1 VISVICLQQKKKTD
15 ASISDLIFFH
25 ILLTAVLAFHVID
38 VFSLSWNRNLGKS
51 TGGNF
56 SVLLVRATSKQRK
69 MRTEQYGLSLTI
81 KIGPPIKNEKPRG
94 PSKSNHKAN
103 SCEWKDQYS
112 CEWKDQSFP
121 AK

>member
-1 VISVICLQQKKKTD
+1 VISVICFQQKKTD

-25 ILLTAVLAFHVID
+25 ILLTAVFAFHVID
-38 VFSLSWNRNLGKS
+38 VFSLSWNQSLGKS

-56 SVLLVRATSKQRK
+56 SVLLVRATSRQGK
-69 MRTEQYGLSLTI
+69 MRAEQYGLSLTV
-81 KIGPPIKNEKPRG
+81 KIGPPVKNEKLRG

-103 SCEWKDQYS
+103 SCEWKDQ
-112 CEWKDQSFP
+112 SFP